1 MNAQVVAV
9 VVAAVVS
16 VLTTLLAV
24 LYGPAWKDRVDAS
37 RARQQR
43 SDQLLARY
51 SEPLARASFDL
62 QSRLYNICRKSFVTS
77 QFISDEYRRMSTL
90 WLFGQFLA
98 WVEIVRREIQV
109 IDYGDVHRT
118 AELQRHLFDVID
130 ILSSNTIADKTF
142 RIFRAEQ
149 RAIGE
154 LMVIERTNADLL
166 RGDSMGYAEF
176 VHRMETDKAFARWFA
191 PLDSSMEQL
200 GQGGGVGERAV
211 LIQRALIDLIDFFD
225 PTQIR
230 FPDLNERGK
239 VPMPLGVEDRKRL
252 RPISEIARFR
262 YSTDPY
268 KVMGSWSKAHDLKL
282 ALNGNEARVGLPSRP
297 FRAAYDLVAIKAGP
311 WVELHV
317 VRRSQSIGNQNT
329 DERSEKHAALSAL
342 QLRVVNKLLQD
353 LDRPNLVR
361 DRKQRLGWT

>member
-1 MNAQVVAV
+1 
-9 VVAAVVS
+9 
-16 VLTTLLAV
+16 
-24 LYGPAWKDRVDAS
+24 
-37 RARQQR
+37 
-43 SDQLLARY
+43 
-51 SEPLARASFDL
+51 
-62 QSRLYNICRKSFVTS
+62 
-77 QFISDEYRRMSTL
+77 MSTL

-98 WVEIVRREIQV
+98 WVEIMRREIQV
-109 IDYGDVHRT
+109 IDYGDVRRT

-154 LMVIERTNADLL
+154 LMVIERTNGGLL
-166 RGDSMGYAEF
+166 RSDSMGYAEF
-176 VHRMETDKAFARWFA
+176 VHRMEEDKDFARWFA
-191 PLDSSMEQL
+191 PLCSGMEQL
-200 GQGGGVGERAV
+200 GQGGGVGHRAV

-225 PTQIR
+225 PMQIR

-239 VPMPLGVEDRKRL
+239 VPMPPGVEDRKRL

-268 KVMGSWSKAHDLKL
+268 AVMSSWSKAYGLKL

-297 FRAAYDLVAIKAGP
+297 FCSSCDLVAVKVAP

-317 VRRSQSIGNQNT
+317 VRRSQPIENQNVV
-329 DERSEKHAALSAL
+329 ECFKKPAMLSAF
-342 QLRVVNKLLQD
+342 QLNVVNKLLRD
-353 LDRPNLVR
+353 LDRPNLVQ
-361 DRKQRLGWT
+361 DRKKRLVERRSMQP